1 MPAKKPTPKKTAAK
15 KTPAK
20 KTDAKKPV
28 AKKSTPKKE
37 VAPKSQTAV
46 IDGTIAVEDE
56 ISKSFLDYAMSVIV
70 SRALPD
76 VKDGLKPVQRRILYS
91 MYETGIRPTGPFRKC
106 SKVVGD
112 VMGNYHPH
120 GNDAIYGTLVR
131 LGQHFSTRYPLIE
144 PQGNFG
150 TPDDPPAAMRYTES
164 RMSSLSSQLL
174 DGIDEE
180 TVDFEPNYSGE
191 TSEPKVLPARFPNL
205 LVNGAEGIAVA
216 MATNMPPYN
225 LREITEAVKF
235 TIENKNVKPKDY
247 LKIIKGPDFPTGG
260 LVVDTPTIKD
270 AILKGR
276 GSIKLRAVADVE
288 ELGRGRSAIIVKELP
303 YQASIDRIM
312 EKIASLVQDKKLVG
326 ISDLRNESSDRNGT
340 RLVVELKRD
349 AVPQVVLNQLFK
361 QTQLQDSFS
370 VNSVALV
377 DGVPKILSV
386 PELISL
392 YIEHQI
398 DVIQRRTKYRL
409 KKAEDRLHIVEGL
422 LLALNKIDQII
433 KVIKASKDVETAR
446 KSLMTKFKL
455 SEIQATHIL
464 DMPLRR
470 LTALELEKLKE
481 EKDQLKNTIKELT
494 SILKSKAKQEGILI
508 EELEAIT
515 KKFGDERRSRIV
527 PDVGEVSIEDLIEDE
542 EIIVSVSAA
551 GYIKSVPSTSYKKQG
566 RGGKGVKAASSEEDV
581 IEHLLS
587 TSVHSYLLFFT
598 DKGKV
603 YRAKA
608 HEIPKTTRTAKG
620 SLVQNVLSMGQD
632 EKIQAIID
640 TRDYETEKF
649 LLIMTEKGTIKKSNF
664 KEFDSN
670 YKSLQAIKLKDDDQV
685 VSVKTTSGKEDVILV
700 SQNGQAIRFDET
712 NLKPQGRT
720 AMGVRGIKLR
730 EGDKVVGAATSRD
743 ETLLFITAK
752 GYGKRTKL
760 DEFRKAG
767 RGGMGV
773 KALKVTETKGNLVG
787 ARSVDEDTEVMLMST
802 GGTAIRCAVK
812 QIKKMSRAAQGVRI
826 MKLSKEEEISA
837 FIPIKSE

>member
-288 ELGRGRSAIIVKELP
+288 ELGKGRSAIIVKELP

>member
-15 KTPAK
+15 KTSAK
-20 KTDAKKPV
+20 KTAAKKPA
-28 AKKSTPKKE
+28 AKKTTPKKE

-120 GNDAIYGTLVR
+120 GNEAIYGTLVR

-235 TIENKNVKPKDY
+235 TIKNKNVKPKDY

-303 YQASIDRIM
+303 YQASTDRIM
-312 EKIASLVQDKKLVG
+312 EKIASLVQDKKLTG

-340 RLVVELKRD
+340 RLVIELKRD

-386 PELISL
+386 PELIRL

-455 SEIQATHIL
+455 SEIQASHIL

-494 SILKSKAKQEGILI
+494 GILKSKAKQEGILI

-649 LLIMTEKGTIKKSNF
+649 LLIMTEKGTVKKSNF

-700 SQNGQAIRFDET
+700 SQNGQAIRFEET